1 MKGVSPNKTGGKFM
15 AKVKVVIESD
25 EAINV
30 KVTKQPN
37 DAVGMEKLKADIDDV
52 EADESVDTGGT
63 SNATENA

>member
-1 MKGVSPNKTGGKFM
+1 M

-52 EADESVDTGGT
+52 ETDESADTGGT

>member
-1 MKGVSPNKTGGKFM
+1 M

-37 DAVGMEKLKADIDDV
+37 DGVGMEKLKADIEGV
-52 EADESVDTGGT
+52 EAGESANTGGT
-63 SNATENA
+63 SNATENP

>member
-1 MKGVSPNKTGGKFM
+1 M

-37 DAVGMEKLKADIDDV
+37 DAVGMEKLKADIKGV
-52 EADESVDTGGT
+52 ETDENLGGT
-63 SNATENA
+63 SNATENP

>member
-1 MKGVSPNKTGGKFM
+1 M

-37 DAVGMEKLKADIDDV
+37 DAVGMEKLKADIDGV
-52 EADESVDTGGT
+52 EAAEGAGGT